1 MVLYVYFSHILLL
14 FVSIFGI
21 YSPQK
26 VNNEKKPS
34 TKGRFK
40 NRKTNTP
47 FATTNDTFAF
57 IILLK

>member
-26 VNNEKKPS
+26 VNNEKKLD
-34 TKGRFK
+34 TKGKF
-40 NRKTNTP
+40 
-47 FATTNDTFAF
+47 
-57 IILLK
+57 

>member
-1 MVLYVYFSHILLL
+1 MVLYVYFFAYFITFRKHFYYL
-14 FVSIFGI
+14 FS
-21 YSPQK
+21 QN
-26 VNNEKKPS
+26 VNNEKKLCANGS
-34 TKGRFK
+34 FK

>member
-1 MVLYVYFSHILLL
+1 MVLYVYFLHILLL
-14 FVSIFGI
+14 FVSTFVI
-21 YSPQK
+21 YSPKK

-40 NRKTNTP
+40 NRKANMP
-47 FATTNDTFAF
+47 FTTANDTFAF

>member
-1 MVLYVYFSHILLL
+1 MVLYVYFFCIFITFRKHFRYL
-14 FVSIFGI
+14 FS
-21 YSPQK
+21 QK
-26 VNNEKKPS
+26 VNNEKKLCANGS
-34 TKGRFK
+34 FK